1 MRRGSEELAAELRCH
16 DSSGVCWA
24 ASQSGLFLN
33 DLQHLSD
40 CGPASEPLSAF
51 RVISIA
57 VGLLGLQF
65 VCFKSVK

>member
-1 MRRGSEELAAELRCH
+1 MRRGSEELAEELRCR

-24 ASQSGLFLN
+24 ASQNGLFLN
-33 DLQHLSD
+33 ALQHLSN
-40 CGPASEPLSAF
+40 CGPTSESRSAF
-51 RVISIA
+51 RVTSIA